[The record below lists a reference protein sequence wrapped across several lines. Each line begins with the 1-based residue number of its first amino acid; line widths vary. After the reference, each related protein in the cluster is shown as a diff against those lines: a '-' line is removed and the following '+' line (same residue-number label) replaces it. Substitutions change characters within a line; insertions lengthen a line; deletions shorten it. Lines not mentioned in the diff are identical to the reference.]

1 MPPPPHFQYSSPDDR
16 RKVTVFQL
24 CQQLALQGLRKAD
37 PADCR
42 KLLQLQ
48 NADTHRAPV
57 SQAAHL
63 SLLTT
68 CQVSVT
74 YCQSCSGR

>member
-1 MPPPPHFQYSSPDDR
+1 MPHFQYSSPDDR
-16 RKVTVFQL
+16 RKVTVVVVFQL
-24 CQQLALQGLRKAD
+24 CQQFAVQGLRNAD
-37 PADCR
+37 HADCR

-48 NADTHRAPV
+48 NADTHTAPV